1 MKNIK
6 DWFTDRVTKTTT
18 KVWVPLHVRV
28 HLSQPFYSLS
38 DEWFLKSKIAE
49 EEDVDGILTIERL
62 CYDGQ
67 TPWNRSAILHEI
79 LFNKNAYYIIV
90 YDSARPV
97 AFVGA
102 WFVGEE
108 AHITNIATVP
118 DYQNKGIASY
128 MLKEVIQ
135 MAKAEQM
142 KELTLE
148 VRVSNNTAQ
157 SLYKTIGFKEGRIK
171 TAYYANDHEDAL
183 EMRLDLKSPQL
194 KEVDDR
200 TDLSE

>member
-1 MKNIK
+1 M
-6 DWFTDRVTKTTT
+6 TKTTT
-18 KVWVPLHVRV
+18 KAWVPLHVRV
-28 HLSQPFYSLS
+28 SLNQPFYSLS

-49 EEDVDGILTIERL
+49 EEDVDSILTIERL
-62 CYDGQ
+62 CYYGQ

-79 LFNKNAYYIIV
+79 RFNKNAFYIIV
-90 YDSARPV
+90 YDNDKPV

-128 MLKEVIQ
+128 LLKEVIQ
-135 MAKAEQM
+135 MAKAEHMQ
-142 KELTLE
+142 ELTLE
-148 VRVSNNTAQ
+148 VRISNHTAQ

-183 EMRLDLKSPQL
+183 EMRLDLKSPL
-194 KEVDDR
+194 KKEGAHR
-200 TDLSE
+200 TDLSD